1 MADDTPPPRTLADKI
16 DHLFRTIH
24 PRDRD
29 EFGYDEVAAAIQ
41 DRGGLSVSANYLW
54 LLRTGRRTN
63 PTIKYVEALA
73 KFFGVPPAYFFDD
86 AEAAHI
92 DSELELLT
100 ALRDTG
106 VRELALRAATLTPEF
121 LTTLS
126 AMLDQVAEHQRPPGG
141 EGARRPGPAGAPEG
155 DEAPS

>member
-24 PRDRD
+24 PRDRG

-92 DSELELLT
+92 DAELELLT

-126 AMLDQVAEHQRPPGG
+126 AMLDQVAEQQRPPGG
-141 EGARRPGPAGAPEG
+141 DGSRRPGPAGAPEG